1 MIFVAFIVCY
11 LPIAIWA
18 MIDTSHGAG
27 WLIYEDISTYMLNL
41 SPAISIAIYG
51 GTHRKFKKSFRE
63 LLRINQV
70 NPIGSGEN
78 SHGSNKTSIR
88 KISPGMF
95 TVASL
100 NAQVSCVGVQMFI
113 IDFLQL
119 PMHKAF
125 RTCYNPVQYTLSY
138 NLQLFLPLDILP
150 YFIQLFEPQQ
160 IIM

>member
-1 MIFVAFIVCY
+1 MIFSRIVVIFGSYFKVWRVIRKLRVSDSGAGRRSRSTGVRTTVMIFVAFIVCY

-70 NPIGSGEN
+70 NPMGSGEN

-100 NAQVSCVGVQMFI
+100 NA
-113 IDFLQL
+113 
-119 PMHKAF
+119 
-125 RTCYNPVQYTLSY
+125 
-138 NLQLFLPLDILP
+138 
-150 YFIQLFEPQQ
+150 
-160 IIM
+160 